1 MKRTAGELAPSLR
14 PMTKLRDSRK
24 SDCQTRATVG
34 SPEAISLPPNIAL
47 CGINIVL
54 PQGNMLPVSFSCEP
68 AEAICFEVFCGRG
81 RISVACRDL
90 GMSVIPV
97 DHKPKCPDL
106 QVVLLDLCKA
116 DDLQIFLE
124 VVTTAN
130 VLSAHFAP
138 VCGTASR
145 AREKPLPPELSHID
159 SPPLWSDEHPFGLPG
174 LAPHHKA
181 RVEAANSLYA
191 VTVSAIWLL
200 VKPGSKVS
208 CENPS
213 NSLFWRIADM
223 LAQDLPDP
231 TTWRRLTNIVFDM
244 CMHGGERKKST
255 TFKSSPDFLEALQL
269 ACNGSHKR
277 ASWKPQ
283 AMGGSVI
290 FPTAG
295 EAEYPKLL
303 AQRYT
308 QAVHRALLREGVA
321 FEGSHMQA
329 GVAKPRDLRAFT
341 KRAAPPLMLEYWIVC
356 PLCCVPASWPH
367 KILPSHLI
375 FPKNGD
381 VVVQVKGVADV
392 EKLVEDHAGVA
403 KTLVALRGENA
414 NGSEAMAGIFRL
426 PLQTVRATAP
436 LSHPLEL
443 ALPVPDPVIRAILKV
458 LRLGPI
464 ALRQLRIQTLESL
477 QSATVADIGG

>member
-1 MKRTAGELAPSLR
+1 
-14 PMTKLRDSRK
+14 
-24 SDCQTRATVG
+24 
-34 SPEAISLPPNIAL
+34 
-47 CGINIVL
+47 
-54 PQGNMLPVSFSCEP
+54 
-68 AEAICFEVFCGRG
+68 
-81 RISVACRDL
+81 
-90 GMSVIPV
+90 
-97 DHKPKCPDL
+97 
-106 QVVLLDLCKA
+106 
-116 DDLQIFLE
+116 
-124 VVTTAN
+124 
-130 VLSAHFAP
+130 
-138 VCGTASR
+138 
-145 AREKPLPPELSHID
+145 
-159 SPPLWSDEHPFGLPG
+159 
-174 LAPHHKA
+174 
-181 RVEAANSLYA
+181 
-191 VTVSAIWLL
+191 
-200 VKPGSKVS
+200 
-208 CENPS
+208 
-213 NSLFWRIADM
+213 M

-231 TTWRRLTNIVFDM
+231 TTWHRLTNIVFDM

-255 TFKSSPDFLEALQL
+255 TFTSSPDFLEALQL
-269 ACNGSHKR
+269 ACDGSHKR

-295 EAEYPKLL
+295 EAEYPKLR
-303 AQRYT
+303 AQRYA

-341 KRAAPPLMLEYWIVC
+341 KRAAPPLMPEYWLVC
-356 PLCCVPASWPH
+356 PLCCV
-367 KILPSHLI
+367 
-375 FPKNGD
+375 FPKKGD

-414 NGSEAMAGIFRL
+414 KVFRL

-458 LRLGPI
+458 LRLGPF

-477 QSATVADIGG
+477 HHRRRQLQKSEDEIHKALRPDLRTVLAGKSTILWQQLLEETSFPDPTLIEGVRKGFELVRSGSSLCSRRPSSFESNAPGGANPPFASVPLRGIAMLTSTYGLRLSMRPSKVGS